1 MATFQ
6 HGWLNFSHF
15 DMNPFFLWWMYVLR
29 FIKMAM
35 MSRDPG
41 WCLRKVRW
49 TGLANLQ
56 SQSEGNI
63 LVKCVLIDRTNHSQ
77 KSRLWTH
84 CFGNPPAN
92 FREIEM
98 GEIFVLVWLC
108 MWYHIIIW
116 IYMICIL
123 YTSPNPDDL
132 RDGGRTKHVIKNT
145 PGSWVSPYLRSTW
158 MEHVGWMLTGSAAP
172 KNDSRH
178 SQGETRIYH
187 TSCLN
192 PQDDEAGRFSA
203 RWVIVDDWKLKI
215 VGFPLCQMVSL
226 ESPCSLCRQYM
237 NLHFSINCG
246 QFCSNG
252 FCKIFRLSQLEV
264 KI

>member
-1 MATFQ
+1 MRSDWPKSFPNQGCGPNCRGIHRLISPRNTD
-6 HGWLNFSHF
+6 GWN
-15 DMNPFFLWWMYVLR
+15 M
-29 FIKMAM
+29 
-35 MSRDPG
+35 
-41 WCLRKVRW
+41 C
-49 TGLANLQ
+49 
-56 SQSEGNI
+56 
-63 LVKCVLIDRTNHSQ
+63 
-77 KSRLWTH
+77 
-84 CFGNPPAN
+84 
-92 FREIEM
+92 
-98 GEIFVLVWLC
+98 VLVWLC
-108 MWYHIIIW
+108 MWYIIW
-116 IYMICIL
+116 IYMVCNIHFTQPRWSSRRREDQTC
-123 YTSPNPDDL
+123 
-132 RDGGRTKHVIKNT
+132 IKNT

-178 SQGETRIYH
+178 SQGETWIYH
-187 TSCLN
+187 TSSLN
-192 PQDDEAGRFSA
+192 PQDDAADRFSA

-264 KI
+264 NI